1 MRRVVRVAATA
12 VPPIGGA
19 AVFCWPW
26 GRWGLLLL
34 FVLFTQ
40 WAVWVRLADDRPRR
54 CVRVLG
60 LWLFAAFTAWSGL
73 FPEWVSPALLVVF
86 AFLFWV
92 VLWWPAM
99 GGGET
104 VPDADTESEP
114 PSWPSVEVTGV
125 WAWLAVFAPLAW
137 WVALDM
143 PVDDSGRA
151 VAVVGACVLAVATW
165 VFPRP
170 LGTLGVA
177 FAVIVAARHVPTLVG
192 APGPPAVVTW
202 WLWFAGSCAWW
213 WRARVAYL
221 RRPVDAPDD
230 PEPVNPVPSRVR
242 DVTRTDRAVHDVGD
256 GVQVGYGHT
265 QTFPDEGSRL
275 RTVRA
280 MSRYADVVI
289 GDPDE
294 DDEDESSFL
303 DQVADL
309 FPDRRR
315 SETGKVSIRDVANQL
330 GMTASEVTDSLAQ
343 EGVPVA
349 RLNGVTPLAGGGSA
363 SAMNAVRWVDISRAA
378 EERGR

>member
-104 VPDADTESEP
+104 VPDADAESEP

-165 VFPRP
+165 VFPRL

-230 PEPVNPVPSRVR
+230 PEPVKPVSPRVR
-242 DVTRTDRAVHDVGD
+242 DFTRTEVPVVGVPLRAD
-256 GVQVGYGHT
+256 GVREV
-265 QTFPDEGSRL
+265 PLARD
-275 RTVRA
+275 
-280 MSRYADVVI
+280 RYADVVI

-294 DDEDESSFL
+294 DDEDEPSL
-303 DQVADL
+303 LKQVADL

-315 SETGKVSIRDVANQL
+315 SETGKVSVRDVADRL
-330 GMTASEVTDSLAQ
+330 DMTVHEVTGRLAQ
-343 EGVPVA
+343 DGVPVA

-363 SAMNAVRWVDISRAA
+363 SAMNAVRWVDISA
-378 EERGR
+378 EIGDHSNPRRQGAYPEDDG